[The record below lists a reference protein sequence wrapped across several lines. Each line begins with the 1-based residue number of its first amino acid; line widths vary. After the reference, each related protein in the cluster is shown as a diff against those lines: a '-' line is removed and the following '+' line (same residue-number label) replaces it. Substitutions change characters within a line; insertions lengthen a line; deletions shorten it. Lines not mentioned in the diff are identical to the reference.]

1 MDVGGVIIDRVADG
15 QDTSFFGDRP
25 METPAVDGAFDA
37 LAELASKPFAGR
49 VYIVSKAKL
58 ETAHRTRDW
67 LARQDFAD
75 RTGIPAA
82 HLHFVPERPD
92 KAPVCAR
99 LGVTHFVDDRLDV
112 LEHLTTVP
120 HRYLF
125 TGGLGHHRPPAEIPP
140 WAIRADTWPELVE
153 LIRSSTPP

>member
-1 MDVGGVIIDRVADG
+1 MIIDRVADG

-37 LAELASKPFAGR
+37 LAELATAPFAGR
-49 VYIVSKAKL
+49 VHIVSKAKPA
-58 ETAHRTRDW
+58 TAQRTREW
-67 LARQDFAD
+67 LDQHGFAE
-75 RTGIPAA
+75 RTGIPAS
-82 HLHFVPERPD
+82 HLHFVPERAD
-92 KAPVCAR
+92 KAPVCAQ

-125 TGGLGHHRPPAEIPP
+125 TGGLGHHRPPTEVPP
-140 WAIRADTWPELVE
+140 WATRADTWPELVD
-153 LIRSSTPP
+153 LIRSSAPS